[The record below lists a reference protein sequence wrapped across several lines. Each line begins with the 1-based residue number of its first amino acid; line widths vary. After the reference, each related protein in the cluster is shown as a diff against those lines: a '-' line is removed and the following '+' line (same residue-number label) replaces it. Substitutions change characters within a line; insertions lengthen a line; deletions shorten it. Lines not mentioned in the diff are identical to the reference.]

1 MRGTRKSKQTG
12 EGEGP
17 KKMEA
22 KELREFQTLLLI
34 RKKALLGDQKGL
46 EDEARRKGGDAG
58 EISSLPV
65 HLADLATDTFEQD
78 ISFERVENVTLEIKE
93 IDQALER
100 IREKTFGI
108 CETCEASIPLE
119 RLRAIP
125 YTRLCLACKR
135 REEGLG
141 EVA

>member
-1 MRGTRKSKQTG
+1 MKEPRKKTNGHSESKG
-12 EGEGP
+12 SGGV
-17 KKMEA
+17 
-22 KELREFQTLLLI
+22 KEFREFRSLLLS
-34 RKKALLGDQKGL
+34 RKKALAGDVQGL
-46 EDEARRKGGDAG
+46 EDEARKGGPAG
-58 EISSLPV
+58 ETSSLPV

-78 ISFERVENVTLEIKE
+78 ISFGRVEDVSNEIRE

-100 IREKTFGI
+100 IREKTYGV
-108 CETCEASIPLE
+108 CESCDAPIPVE

-135 REEGLG
+135 REEDLG